1 MPRAGHY
8 PHKPATIKDIARELN
23 ISIST
28 VSRVL
33 RDMPDVNSETRQSV
47 LQMVEKLDYQPNQI
61 ALSLVTK
68 HTHTL
73 GVIVPNLDYFFS
85 TAVRGMDDMALEA
98 GYTAMI
104 CQSNETYGREIV
116 NTQRL
121 MKSRVDG
128 LIVSIASDSLNVDH
142 FKRLLQKNYPIVFFD
157 RVGSDLGATK
167 VILDN
172 IAGASLAVSHLIEQ
186 GCRRIAYLAGPA
198 NLSISQQR
206 MIGYS
211 ETLQKYGIP
220 VEDELI
226 VYSEFDRDYAY
237 SCTLDL
243 MDRPNRPDAIF
254 AVSDRLAVGA
264 LLALKERGVQVPQEV
279 ALVGFNDEPLVSL
292 LTPAISSIAQ
302 PAFEMGRVAAKLLIE
317 QMNSEATL
325 PYRTVMLNPT
335 LIKRESSLRKKTDLI

>member
-104 CQSNETYGREIV
+104 CQSNETYGKPVEG
-116 NTQRL
+116 N
-121 MKSRVDG
+121 
-128 LIVSIASDSLNVDH
+128 SIE
-142 FKRLLQKNYPIVFFD
+142 
-157 RVGSDLGATK
+157 
-167 VILDN
+167 
-172 IAGASLAVSHLIEQ
+172 HLI
-186 GCRRIAYLAGPA
+186 
-198 NLSISQQR
+198 SI
-206 MIGYS
+206 
-211 ETLQKYGIP
+211 L
-220 VEDELI
+220 
-226 VYSEFDRDYAY
+226 
-237 SCTLDL
+237 
-243 MDRPNRPDAIF
+243 NRSKTIWP
-254 AVSDRLAVGA
+254 
-264 LLALKERGVQVPQEV
+264 
-279 ALVGFNDEPLVSL
+279 
-292 LTPAISSIAQ
+292 
-302 PAFEMGRVAAKLLIE
+302 
-317 QMNSEATL
+317 SEAVHL
-325 PYRTVMLNPT
+325 PSKPR
-335 LIKRESSLRKKTDLI
+335 